1 MKKLLRLKVVRLVAK
16 CVTNKE
22 ELMKFEREMGA

>member
-1 MKKLLRLKVVRLVAK
+1 MKKTIEVLVAVVK

-22 ELMKFEREMGA
+22 ELRRLEEEMGA

>member
-1 MKKLLRLKVVRLVAK
+1 MKKLLEVVVLIGK

-22 ELMKFEREMGA
+22 ELRRLEEEMGA